1 MSLEAKK
8 KGLKQL
14 QDFLNKYLTAFNKDE
29 LHGEFQVFYDDII
42 LKSKQHNAW
51 FTIKNM
57 HEAIRSWADALSEE
71 NINIWLK
78 PYDLNNVNK
87 KKVAIISAGNV
98 PLVGFH
104 DCLSVFMTGHDLIL
118 KYSSKDQFL
127 TPYFLKFLQN
137 TGAFDSKLEMT
148 DKQIS
153 DFDAVIA
160 TGSNNTSRYF
170 EYYFKNKPNIIRKNR
185 NSVAVLSGNETDDE
199 LKNLGNDIFQYF
211 GLGCRNVSKVFVP
224 RGYDF
229 SKFFEAIYG
238 FGDLIHHHKYANNYD
253 YNKAVYLMSEIKLFD
268 NNFLVLKED
277 QSYSSPIACLFYE
290 YYEDLNQIEKKLN
303 IDRELLQCKVG
314 HLDFTDVSF
323 GKTQS
328 PQLWDYA
335 DDVDTIL
342 FLKDL

>member
-14 QDFLNKYLTAFNKDE
+14 QSFLNSYLSAFQNDD
-29 LHGEFQVFYDDII
+29 LHGNYQEFHDIVI
-42 LKSKQHNAW
+42 KSKQHNAW
-51 FTIKNM
+51 FSVQNIHK
-57 HEAIRSWADALSEE
+57 AIGSWVEALSEE
-71 NINIWLK
+71 NINQWLK
-78 PYDLNNVNK
+78 PYDLSNINK

-104 DCLSVFMTGHDLIL
+104 DCLSVFLTGHDLVL
-118 KYSSKDQFL
+118 KYSSKDKFL
-127 TPYFLKFLQN
+127 TPYLLKFLQN
-137 TGAFDSKLEMT
+137 TGDFDSKLEVT
-148 DKQIS
+148 DGQLS

-199 LKNLGNDIFQYF
+199 LKKLGQDIFQYF

-224 RGYDF
+224 VNYNF
-229 SKFFEAIYG
+229 TQFFEAIY
-238 FGDLIHHHKYANNYD
+238 DYSDVIHHHKYANNYD

-290 YYEDLNQIEKKLN
+290 YYEDLNQIEKKLH
-303 IDRELLQCKVG
+303 IDRDLLQCKVG
-314 HLDFTDVSF
+314 HLGFTDVNF
-323 GKTQS
+323 GETQS

-335 DDVDTIL
+335 DGIDTIL